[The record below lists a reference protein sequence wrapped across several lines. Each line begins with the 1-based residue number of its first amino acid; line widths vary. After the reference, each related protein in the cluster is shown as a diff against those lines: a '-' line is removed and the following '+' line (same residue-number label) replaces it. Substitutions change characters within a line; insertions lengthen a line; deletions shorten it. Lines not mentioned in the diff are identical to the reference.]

1 MEQNSSPW
9 TRNSCHSQLVLRQ
22 IKYLACIHQKQR
34 WHKAHYAGNSGNIEA
49 CTDWWKVQKQHSY
62 CAENNLL
69 CWKQFY
75 AHCTF
80 HQSGHASLLPAW
92 ISCTVWLMSSCF
104 LMNRSCEWHE
114 FYVHGQMFCFICYDP
129 ATTSTWTQWYHPC
142 FTTTT
147 TIQYRLTR
155 QHQILT
161 RTWER
166 HMQRNMIKAVTN
178 NRQTILI
185 AKHTTYGR

>member
-1 MEQNSSPW
+1 MNSADGTEQFTMDTEFMSFTTCTKTNQISGLHSSK
-9 TRNSCHSQLVLRQ
+9 TKMTQSTLCRKFRQ
-22 IKYLACIHQKQR
+22 HRSMHWLAESTKTAQ
-34 WHKAHYAGNSGNIEA
+34 
-49 CTDWWKVQKQHSY
+49 
-62 CAENNLL
+62 LL

-80 HQSGHASLLPAW
+80 HQSRHASLLPAW

-142 FTTTT
+142 FTTTS
-147 TIQYRLTR
+147 TIQINKT
-155 QHQILT
+155 T
-161 RTWER
+161 SNSNK
-166 HMQRNMIKAVTN
+166 NMGETHAKKYDKSCHKQQAN
-178 NRQTILI
+178 NPDCQTYNIW
-185 AKHTTYGR
+185 